1 MHTIAPCPS
10 PSPCLLTL
18 GWAGDSS
25 HSADEG
31 GKWRGAEGEEW
42 MAGLIQQTSMSP
54 AAGGF
59 RVGEQDA
66 TPALGEL
73 GQ

>member
-1 MHTIAPCPS
+1 
-10 PSPCLLTL
+10 
-18 GWAGDSS
+18 
-25 HSADEG
+25 
-31 GKWRGAEGEEW
+31 